1 MNRQP
6 GNVEIPRGLADR
18 ILSSLKPVT
27 QRKRAIQAC
36 AGLKDLLAQSGAG
49 TGSVSIG
56 WDEAGQLLR
65 HLAFT
70 TGVHDPVRGLR
81 DELDLIINNL
91 SSRDSKVAPHQ
102 EDDCSA
108 AGVDLAEQLSTV
120 RRHYNRLLR
129 DMQAIAD
136 QRLPAG
142 MTASGFAAA
151 AIAGALSPQVV
162 HPRSGE

>member
-6 GNVEIPRGLADR
+6 GNVELPRDLADR
-18 ILSSLKPVT
+18 ILASLKPVT
-27 QRKRAIQAC
+27 QRKRAIEAC
-36 AGLKDLLAQSGAG
+36 AGLKDLLSQTG

-56 WDEAGQLLR
+56 WDEADQLLR

-81 DELDLIINNL
+81 DELDVIINKL

-108 AGVDLAEQLSTV
+108 GGIDLAEQLSIV
-120 RRHYNRLLR
+120 RRHYNRLLQ

>member
-6 GNVEIPRGLADR
+6 GNVELPRDLADR
-18 ILSSLKPVT
+18 ILASLKPVT
-27 QRKRAIQAC
+27 QRKRAIEAC
-36 AGLKDLLAQSGAG
+36 AGLKDLLSQTGTG

-56 WDEAGQLLR
+56 WDEAEQLLR

-70 TGVHDPVRGLR
+70 TGVLDPVRGLR
-81 DELDLIINNL
+81 DELDVIINNL
-91 SSRDSKVAPHQ
+91 ISRDSKVAPHQ

-108 AGVDLAEQLSTV
+108 GGIDLAEQLSIV

-142 MTASGFAAA
+142 MTASDFAAA
-151 AIAGALSPQVV
+151 AIAGALSPQVLGAAS
-162 HPRSGE
+162 R

>member
-1 MNRQP
+1 MPSTVARSGESNTDI
-6 GNVEIPRGLADR
+6 G
-18 ILSSLKPVT
+18 
-27 QRKRAIQAC
+27 QAH
-36 AGLKDLLAQSGAG
+36 K
-49 TGSVSIG
+49 SVLPS
-56 WDEAGQLLR
+56 R
-65 HLAFT
+65 HVRRSPA
-70 TGVHDPVRGLR
+70 PPRGLR

-129 DMQAIAD
+129 DMQAIANE
-136 QRLPAG
+136 RLPAG
-142 MTASGFAAA
+142 MTASDFAAA